1 MHGESCSLTGCN
13 HRASIRSFENASAP
27 HPAGLLESTGG
38 RGAIYYLPVDAIPS
52 PVDVFGPPARISAFS
67 PPNLAPSSQNLDG
80 QRDPDGC
87 LIMEQLGLP
96 VPKLHHLDTP

>member
-52 PVDVFGPPARISAFS
+52 PVDVFGPPARISPFS
-67 PPNLAPSSQNLDG
+67 PPNLDG

-96 VPKLHHLDTP
+96 VPKLPCLEPP